1 MGPLPDPPA
10 NPAMGRKPMQNLRRF
25 KRVTATINGVFP
37 MPASAWVG
45 NPSRQASGAR
55 SRNPPGPPQRHC
67 PGLPFY
73 REMPMEPTFPR
84 ICPLFETQRKR
95 SIAAARKAAD
105 GGMAQDRSQGGPH
118 VPRLCG
124 RTPPAA
130 AGFRAA
136 DPSQRY
142 SPDARA
148 APTVSRSCRGV
159 SRVVA
164 DQAPSRPNE
173 LLRVHSSPVRRHACT
188 AASTTRLGHGRTV
201 RDALQKHFGTEPNSR
216 QREDSG
222 QQRARHRSRFPI
234 GHSRIIIRRR

>member
-45 NPSRQASGAR
+45 KPSRQASGAR
-55 SRNPPGPPQRHC
+55 SRNLRARHSGIARDYLSTAKC
-67 PGLPFY
+67 PVG
-73 REMPMEPTFPR
+73 PTFPR

-105 GGMAQDRSQGGPH
+105 GGIAQDRSQGGPH

-124 RTPPAA
+124 RTPLQRRGFGRRTRASATRPTPGRPLRFRDPAEA
-130 AGFRAA
+130 LVALL
-136 DPSQRY
+136 
-142 SPDARA
+142 
-148 APTVSRSCRGV
+148 PTRRRVGPMSC
-159 SRVVA
+159 
-164 DQAPSRPNE
+164 
-173 LLRVHSSPVRRHACT
+173 C
-188 AASTTRLGHGRTV
+188 ASTRRRSGVTPARRQARPDSVMDERFATHCR
-201 RDALQKHFGTEPNSR
+201 HFGTKPNCR